1 MEAGLCVSANM
12 CVGACVCVCAR
23 AHKCFEHGG
32 AKERHLREAACHSAV
47 MLIDMSVQ
55 MEREVETYRGDHE
68 RRNEMKLR
76 DNFFLGWGGEGEKR
90 EAFIISC
97 VFI

>member
-1 MEAGLCVSANM
+1 MEAGVCVSANV
-12 CVGACVCVCAR
+12 CVGVSVCVCT
-23 AHKCFEHGG
+23 HKCFEHGG

-68 RRNEMKLR
+68 RGNEMKLR
-76 DNFFLGWGGEGEKR
+76 DNFWGGRGGGKR

-97 VFI
+97 AFVE